1 MGKQA
6 MQKMLIVAFLLAA
19 AGVTTPAVALTDR
32 DILGKW
38 CGSKTNY
45 DIGRKTQTVTCR
57 SDNERKNFVIDRFA
71 FTDTDMTMYWR
82 RIAKG
87 EAPEH
92 PVRGISQDR
101 RRMIQIKNEAG
112 PRREFRRC

>member
-38 CGSKTNY
+38 CGSETNY

-71 FTDTDMTMYWR
+71 HRHGRDHVLAAHR
-82 RIAKG
+82 QG

>member
-6 MQKMLIVAFLLAA
+6 MQEMLIVAFLLAA
-19 AGVTTPAVALTDR
+19 AGVTSPAVALTDR

-38 CGSKTNY
+38 CGSETNY

-71 FTDTDMTMYWR
+71 FTDTDVTMYWR
-82 RIAKG
+82 RIAKEKLLSTQFG
-87 EAPEH
+87 EFP
-92 PVRGISQDR
+92 RTG
-101 RRMIQIKNEAG
+101 AG
-112 PRREFRRC
+112 